1 MFNNSKNLI
10 MKKYISS
17 LLVLVSGFALSQTIL
32 NASSPEEFR
41 QMRAENMKKVGD
53 TMVSNKVKP
62 LEYGFVDEKDVLKSM
77 MVWEIID
84 LNDKINQPFYY
95 DNPNGLLSKETRS
108 LYQILLDAALDGKIE
123 EVYEDENFSTKS
135 TPEGIKKKLESVRLD
150 DEAIEI
156 LNSGRQLT
164 EEEKKMY
171 TDYIRTTTEKVKVL
185 KIMGMWF
192 IDKRD
197 GQMKYRPL
205 GIAAMGPDP
214 SAVGRV
220 GLDGQPLAIGD
231 ELVDL
236 FWIYYPKAR
245 EILANN
251 YVFNRANSS
260 ADLSFDDVI
269 NARRFSS
276 IIYKSSTGLGDGKIK
291 DYIPRNAEEQLA
303 ESDRIKEQILQMEN
317 DMWNY

>member
-1 MFNNSKNLI
+1 

-17 LLVLVSGFALSQTIL
+17 LLVLASGFAFSQTIL

-41 QMRAENMKKVGD
+41 QMRSENMRKVGD
-53 TMVSNKVKP
+53 TVISNKVTP
-62 LEYGFVDEKDVLKSM
+62 LEYGFVDDKDILKSM

-84 LNDKINQPFYY
+84 MNDKINQPFYY
-95 DNPNGLLSKETRS
+95 DNPNGLLSKNTRS
-108 LYQILLDAALDGKIE
+108 LYQILLDAAMNGQIE
-123 EVYEDENFSTKS
+123 EVYDDENFTTKLS
-135 TPEGIKKKLESVRLD
+135 PEGIQKKLESVRVD

-164 EEEKKMY
+164 EEEKVRL
-171 TDYIRTTTEKVKVL
+171 TDRIRTTTEKVKVL

-214 SAVGRV
+214 TSQGR
-220 GLDGQPLAIGD
+220 LDAEGKPMEGAND
-231 ELVDL
+231 LVDL
-236 FWIYYPKAR
+236 FWVYYPKAR
-245 EILANN
+245 DILANN
-251 YVFNRANSS
+251 YVFNRKNSS
-260 ADLSFDDVI
+260 ADLSFDDII

-276 IIYKSSTGLGDGKIK
+276 VIYKSSNGLGDGVIK
-291 DYIPRNAEEQLA
+291 DYIPRNAEEQLQ
-303 ESDRIKEQILQMEN
+303 ESDKIKEQILQMEN

>member
-1 MFNNSKNLI
+1 

-17 LLVLVSGFALSQTIL
+17 LLVLASGFVFSQSIL

-41 QMRAENMKKVGD
+41 QMRAENMRKVGD
-53 TMVSNKVKP
+53 TVISNKVKP
-62 LEYGFVDEKDVLKSM
+62 LEYGFVDDKDILKSM

-95 DNPNGLLSKETRS
+95 DNPDGLLSKTTRS
-108 LYQILLDAALDGKIE
+108 LYQILLDAALEGKIE
-123 EVYEDENFSTKS
+123 EVYDDENFSVKL
-135 TPEGIKKKLESVRLD
+135 TPEAIKSRLEKVVID
-150 DEAIEI
+150 NAAIDI

-164 EEEKKMY
+164 EQEKKEY
-171 TDYIRTTTEKVKVL
+171 TDIFKTTTEKVKVL

-214 SAVGRV
+214 AVQGV
-220 GLDGQPLAIGD
+220 YDANGQPIAGKD
-231 ELVDL
+231 ELIDL
-236 FWIYYPKAR
+236 FWVYYPKAR

-251 YVFNRANSS
+251 YVFNRKNSS
-260 ADLSFDDVI
+260 ADLSFDDII

-276 IIYKSSTGLGDGKIK
+276 VIYKSSNGLGDGVIK
-291 DYIPRNAEEQLA
+291 DYIPRNSEEQLE
-303 ESDRIKEQILQMEN
+303 ESDKIKEQILQMEN

>member
-1 MFNNSKNLI
+1 

-17 LLVLVSGFALSQTIL
+17 FLILASGFAFSQTIL

-41 QMRAENMKKVGD
+41 QMRDENMRKVGD
-53 TMVSNKVKP
+53 TMISNKVTP
-62 LEYGFVDEKDVLKSM
+62 LEYGFVDEKDILKSI

-84 LNDKINQPFYY
+84 MNDKINQPFYY
-95 DNPNGLLSKETRS
+95 DNPNGLLSKNTRS
-108 LYQILLDAALDGKIE
+108 LYKTLLDAALNGQIE
-123 EVYEDENFSTKS
+123 EVYDDENFVQRL
-135 TPEGIKKKLESVRLD
+135 TPQQIKDRLTSVRVD
-150 DEAIEI
+150 DEAVNI

-164 EEEKKMY
+164 EQEKKEL
-171 TDYIRTTTEKVKVL
+171 TDIFETTTDKVKVL

-214 SAVGRV
+214 QMIGRTTP
-220 GLDGQPLAIGD
+220 DGMPLEGANDLI
-231 ELVDL
+231 DL
-236 FWIYYPKAR
+236 FWVYYPKAR

-260 ADLSFDDVI
+260 ADLSFDDII

-291 DYIPRNAEEQLA
+291 DYIPRNSEEQLA
-303 ESDRIKEQILQMEN
+303 ESERIKEQILQMEN

>member
-1 MFNNSKNLI
+1 

-17 LLVLVSGFALSQTIL
+17 LLVLASGFAFSQSIL

-41 QMRAENMKKVGD
+41 QMRSENMMKVGD
-53 TMVSNKVKP
+53 TVISNKVKP
-62 LEYGFVDEKDVLKSM
+62 LEYGFVDQKDVLKSM

-84 LNDKINQPFYY
+84 MNDKINQPFYY
-95 DNPNGLLSKETRS
+95 DNPDGLLSKNTRS
-108 LYQILLDAALDGKIE
+108 LYQILLDAAMSGQIE
-123 EVYEDENFSTKS
+123 EVYDDENFTTKL
-135 TPEGIKKKLESVRLD
+135 TPDGIKSKLESERMD

-156 LNSGRQLT
+156 LNSGRNLT
-164 EEEKKMY
+164 DEEKKRLI
-171 TDYIRTTTEKVKVL
+171 DKIRTTTDKVKVL

-214 SAVGRV
+214 TSLGRIDAE
-220 GLDGQPLAIGD
+220 GKLMDGAND
-231 ELVDL
+231 LVDL
-236 FWIYYPKAR
+236 FWVYYPKAR

-251 YVFNRANSS
+251 YVFNRKNSS
-260 ADLSFDDVI
+260 ADLSFDDII

-276 IIYKSSTGLGDGKIK
+276 VIYKSSNGLGDGVIK
-291 DYIPRNAEEQLA
+291 DYIPRNAEEQLE
-303 ESDRIKEQILQMEN
+303 ESDKIKEQILQMEN

>member
-1 MFNNSKNLI
+1 

-17 LLVLVSGFALSQTIL
+17 LLVLASGFAFSQTIL

-41 QMRAENMKKVGD
+41 QMRAENMRKVGD
-53 TMVSNKVKP
+53 TVISNKITP
-62 LEYGFVDEKDVLKSM
+62 LEYGFVDDKDILKSM
-77 MVWEIID
+77 MVWEVID

-95 DNPNGLLSKETRS
+95 DNPNGLLSKTTRS
-108 LYQILLDAALDGKIE
+108 LYQILLDAAMSGQIE
-123 EVYEDENFSTKS
+123 EVYDDENFSIKL
-135 TPEGIKKKLESVRLD
+135 TPDQIKARLQKIVTGD
-150 DEAIEI
+150 GLVDIIA
-156 LNSGRQLT
+156 SGRKPT
-164 EEEKKMY
+164 EQEIKEN
-171 TDYIRTTTEKVKVL
+171 TDVFETTTENVKVL

-197 GQMKYRPL
+197 GMMKYRPL

-214 SAVGRV
+214 AVQGV
-220 GLDGQPLAIGD
+220 FDAEGKPIAGKD
-231 ELVDL
+231 ELIDL

-245 EILANN
+245 DILANN

-260 ADLSFDDVI
+260 ADLSFDDII

-276 IIYKSSTGLGDGKIK
+276 IIYKSSNGLGDGTIK
-291 DYIPRNAEEQLA
+291 DYVPRNAEEQLA
-303 ESDRIKEQILQMEN
+303 ESQRIKDQILQMEN

>member
-1 MFNNSKNLI
+1 

-17 LLVLVSGFALSQTIL
+17 LLVIASGFAFSQTIL

-41 QMRAENMKKVGD
+41 QMRSENMKKVGD
-53 TMVSNKVKP
+53 TVVSNKITP
-62 LEYGFVDEKDVLKSM
+62 LEYGFVDEKDILKSVT
-77 MVWEIID
+77 VWEVID
-84 LNDKINQPFYY
+84 MNDKINQPFYY
-95 DNPNGLLSKETRS
+95 DNPDALLSKTTRS
-108 LYQILLDAALDGKIE
+108 LYQILLDAAMDGKID
-123 EVYEDENFSTKS
+123 EVYEDENFTTKLS
-135 TPEGIKKKLESVRLD
+135 KEALQKKLESVRM
-150 DEAIEI
+150 DEGAIDI

-164 EEEKKMY
+164 EDEKKRLV
-171 TDYIRTTTEKVKVL
+171 DHIRTTTDKVKIL

-197 GQMKYRPL
+197 GMMKYRPL

-214 SAVGRV
+214 TSIGR
-220 GLDGQPLAIGD
+220 LDAQGKLMEGAND
-231 ELVDL
+231 LVDL

-276 IIYKSSTGLGDGKIK
+276 IIYKSSNGLGDGTIK
-291 DYIPRNAEEQLA
+291 DYIPRDAKEQLA

>member
-1 MFNNSKNLI
+1 

-41 QMRAENMKKVGD
+41 QMRAENMRKVGD
-53 TMVSNKVKP
+53 TVISNKVKP
-62 LEYGFVDEKDVLKSM
+62 LEYGFVDEKDILKGM
-77 MVWEIID
+77 FVWEIID

-95 DNPNGLLSKETRS
+95 DNPNSLLSKNTRS
-108 LYQILLDAALDGKIE
+108 LYQISLDAALSGQIE

-135 TPEGIKKKLESVRLD
+135 SPESIKKKLESVRID
-150 DEAIEI
+150 DELIEI
-156 LNSGRQLT
+156 INSGVTPT
-164 EEEKKMY
+164 EEQKKQY
-171 TDYIRTTTEKVKVL
+171 TDYIRTTTDKVKVL

-214 SAVGRV
+214 SSIGRI
-220 GLDGQPLAIGD
+220 GPDGKPLAGAD

-236 FWIYYPKAR
+236 FWVYYPKAR
-245 EILANN
+245 DILANN
-251 YVFNRANSS
+251 YVFNRKNSA
-260 ADLSFDDVI
+260 ADLSFDDII

-276 IIYKSSTGLGDGKIK
+276 VIYKSSSGLGDGTIK
-291 DYIPRNAEEQLA
+291 DYVPRNAEEQIE
-303 ESDRIKEQILQMEN
+303 ESDRIKAQILEMEN
-317 DMWNY
+317 ELWNY

>member
-1 MFNNSKNLI
+1 

-17 LLVLVSGFALSQTIL
+17 LLVLVTGFAFSQTIL

-41 QMRAENMKKVGD
+41 QMRSENMRKVGD
-53 TMVSNKVKP
+53 TVISNKVKP
-62 LEYGFVDEKDVLKSM
+62 LEYGFVDDKDILKSM

-84 LNDKINQPFYY
+84 MNDKINQPFYY
-95 DNPNGLLSKETRS
+95 DNPNGLLSKNTRS
-108 LYQILLDAALDGKIE
+108 LYQILLDAALEGKIE

-135 TPEGIKKKLESVRLD
+135 TPDGIRKKLESVRVD
-150 DEAIEI
+150 DELIEI
-156 LNSGRQLT
+156 INSGVTPT
-164 EEEKKMY
+164 EEQKKQY
-171 TDYIRTTTEKVKVL
+171 TDLIRTTTDKVKVL

-192 IDKRD
+192 VDKRD

-214 SAVGRV
+214 SSIGRI
-220 GLDGQPLAIGD
+220 GPDGQPLAGAD

-236 FWIYYPKAR
+236 FWVYYPKAR

-251 YVFNRANSS
+251 YVFNRKNSS
-260 ADLSFDDVI
+260 ADLSYDDII

-276 IIYKSSTGLGDGKIK
+276 IIYKSSNGLGDGVIK
-291 DYIPRNAEEQLA
+291 DYIPRDADEQLE
-303 ESDRIKEQILQMEN
+303 ESDKIKEQILQMEN

>member
-1 MFNNSKNLI
+1 

-17 LLVLVSGFALSQTIL
+17 LLVLASGFAFSQTIL

-41 QMRAENMKKVGD
+41 QMRAENMRKVGD
-53 TMVSNKVKP
+53 TVISNKVKP
-62 LEYGFVDEKDVLKSM
+62 LEYGFVDDKDILKSM
-77 MVWEIID
+77 FVWEIID
-84 LNDKINQPFYY
+84 MNDKINQPFYY
-95 DNPNGLLSKETRS
+95 DNPNGLLSKTTRS
-108 LYQILLDAALDGKIE
+108 LYQILLDAALSQQIE
-123 EVYEDENFSTKS
+123 EVYDDENFTTKLS
-135 TPEGIKKKLESVRLD
+135 PEGIQKKLESVRLD

-156 LNSGRQLT
+156 INSGRQLT
-164 EEEKKMY
+164 EAEKQQY

-214 SAVGRV
+214 SSIGRI
-220 GLDGQPLAIGD
+220 GPDGQPLAGAD

-236 FWIYYPKAR
+236 FWVYYPKAR
-245 EILANN
+245 EVLANN
-251 YVFNRANSS
+251 YVFNRNNSS
-260 ADLSFDDVI
+260 ADLSFDDII

-276 IIYKSSTGLGDGKIK
+276 IIYKSSNGLGDGIIK
-291 DYIPRNAEEQLA
+291 DYIPRNAEEQLE
-303 ESDRIKEQILQMEN
+303 ESDRIKGQILQMEN

>member
-1 MFNNSKNLI
+1 

-17 LLVLVSGFALSQTIL
+17 LLVLASGFAFSQTIL

-41 QMRAENMKKVGD
+41 QMRSENMKKVGD
-53 TMVSNKVKP
+53 TVISNKVIP

-84 LNDKINQPFYY
+84 MNDKINQPFYY
-95 DNPNGLLSKETRS
+95 DNPNGLLSKNTRS
-108 LYQILLDAALDGKIE
+108 LYQILLDAAMNGAIE
-123 EVYEDENFSTKS
+123 EVYDDENFTTKLS
-135 TPEGIKKKLESVRLD
+135 PEGIQKKLESVRID

-164 EEEKKMY
+164 EDEKLRL
-171 TDYIRTTTEKVKVL
+171 TDRIRTTTDKVKVL

-214 SAVGRV
+214 TSQGR
-220 GLDGQPLAIGD
+220 LDAEGKPMEGAND
-231 ELVDL
+231 LVDL
-236 FWIYYPKAR
+236 FWVYYPKAR
-245 EILANN
+245 DILANN
-251 YVFNRANSS
+251 YVFNRKNSS

-276 IIYKSSTGLGDGKIK
+276 VIYKSSNGLGDGVIK
-291 DYIPRNAEEQLA
+291 DYIPRNAEEQLD
-303 ESDRIKEQILQMEN
+303 ESNKIKEQILQMEN